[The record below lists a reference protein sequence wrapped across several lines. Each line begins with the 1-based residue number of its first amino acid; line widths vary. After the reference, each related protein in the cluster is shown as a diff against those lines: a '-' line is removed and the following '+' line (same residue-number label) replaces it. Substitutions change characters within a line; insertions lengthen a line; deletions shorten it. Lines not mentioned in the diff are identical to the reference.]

1 MTFVLCDLCGKAS
14 GWIGDQFR
22 SFARGLVAIFF
33 TLYAGAALADF
44 DLEPGD
50 NVRVTFTGLDYL
62 SFESVIDVHGYVNL
76 QWLGQF
82 EAQGLSLEELEQR
95 VRLDASGKIVK
106 QYNNNGEIFIIQLD
120 GDEIEISRNGYRPI
134 IIGGDVA
141 RTGQID
147 YRPGVTAREA
157 VALAGGVRSQLL
169 TDDVT
174 IDPIQLM
181 RWQTAYGQAALDQA
195 EALTRK
201 WRVTTELLQ
210 NMNHPEPMIDDVSV
224 SETVLADLI
233 AEQIKIRT
241 VNLANEAGER
251 HFFEDAEEQAGER
264 IAILQKQKFQLAKA
278 LAADEEEE
286 ARVIS
291 LVDRGLAPGSRI
303 ADTRRTTVLS
313 ATRLLDVDEDLAA
326 TSLVL
331 TRLRRDREQYEQER
345 SLRLLQ
351 ERRDANLAIR
361 ESTLQM
367 DTIAKYLAGASN
379 EMGIDSLITDIDYTV
394 RIYRL
399 IEGELQAV
407 RGDKQTRLLPGDS
420 LEIKVEELLPE
431 APLTE

>member
-210 NMNHPEPMIDDVSV
+210 NMNHPEPLIDDVSV

-241 VNLANEAGER
+241 VNLANETGER

-407 RGDKQTRLLPGDS
+407 PGDKQTRLLPGDS

>member
-241 VNLANEAGER
+241 VNLANETGER

-407 RGDKQTRLLPGDS
+407 QGDKQTRLLPGDS

>member
-1 MTFVLCDLCGKAS
+1 MTFVLCDLFGKAS

-22 SFARGLVAIFF
+22 SLGRGLVAIIF

-210 NMNHPEPMIDDVSV
+210 NMNHPEPLIDDVSV

-241 VNLANEAGER
+241 VNLANETGER

-407 RGDKQTRLLPGDS
+407 QGDKQTRLLPGDS

>member
-1 MTFVLCDLCGKAS
+1 MTFVLCGLCGKAS

-241 VNLANEAGER
+241 VNLANETGER

-407 RGDKQTRLLPGDS
+407 QGDKQTRLLPGDS